1 MGNADMG
8 RHGGRGISM
17 RQILA
22 LSAAILVLVFGGA
35 PTARADDQSTCFSTG
50 TEDYKKKEAIQPG
63 INACSRLIS
72 SRSGTGQAAA
82 YRARGYWKHQKGD
95 LDAAIEDYNV
105 AIRLDPKNMEGY
117 DYRADVWQDKGD
129 LDRALADYD
138 MATRVDPTYAAA
150 YYSRGRV
157 YETKGDIERA
167 RQEYN
172 AALAVPP
179 KDRIAEWAQR
189 GARDRL
195 AKLGQR

>member
-1 MGNADMG
+1 
-8 RHGGRGISM
+8 M
-17 RQILA
+17 RQKSL
-22 LSAAILVLVFGGA
+22 LTAAILLLALAGA
-35 PTARADDQSTCFSTG
+35 PQASADDQTTCFSTG
-50 TEDYKKKEAIQPG
+50 SEDYKKKESIEPG
-63 INACSRLIS
+63 IRACSRLIS
-72 SRSGTGQAAA
+72 SRSGTSQAAA

-95 LDAAIEDYNV
+95 LDAAIEDYNI
-105 AIRLDPKNMEGY
+105 AIKLDPKNMEGY

-172 AALAVPP
+172 AALAVPN
-179 KDRIAEWAQR
+179 KDRIADWAQR

-195 AKLGQR
+195 SKLNNR